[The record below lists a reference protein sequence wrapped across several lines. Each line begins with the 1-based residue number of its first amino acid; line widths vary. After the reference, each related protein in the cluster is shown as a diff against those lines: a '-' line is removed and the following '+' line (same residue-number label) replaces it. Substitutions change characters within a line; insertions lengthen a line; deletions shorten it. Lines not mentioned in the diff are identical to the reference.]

1 MVAGLPFGKATDM
14 FLPLAIR
21 GAVFIF
27 FTGMLFYGYKEER
40 FVILN
45 LCRYSN
51 ISHESCD
58 DTDDVAEVLPAATLD
73 IMKGMAFEFIFGFTF
88 TFRPR
93 HMRFELFGFIPP
105 SIPGEMYQAHKWE
118 KVKNQRGKMEYQTT
132 WKKPWAYGKNKE
144 KGLVNWMEIR
154 PGAALARFSA
164 ACHSS
169 LVVIVHAAHSICTSV
184 NALVM
189 NAPER
194 KKVAERQ
201 QELYLLAGEY
211 AKEQNKKKSNA
222 LEKEVE
228 ALMVSGTCVGIIT
241 ASRYRS
247 NSSPCL
253 RWLTEC
259 GRERSQNTWQG

>member
-51 ISHESCD
+51 ISHENCD

-169 LVVIVHAAHSICTSV
+169 LVVMAGSAFNLYFCECLGDECSRKEEGCGTSARV
-184 NALVM
+184 V
-189 NAPER
+189 PPSWGVCEGT
-194 KKVAERQ
+194 E
-201 QELYLLAGEY
+201 QE
-211 AKEQNKKKSNA
+211 
-222 LEKEVE
+222 EKQC
-228 ALMVSGTCVGIIT
+228 A
-241 ASRYRS
+241 
-247 NSSPCL
+247 
-253 RWLTEC
+253 
-259 GRERSQNTWQG
+259 RERSGSSDGEWHMCRHHHCQSISF